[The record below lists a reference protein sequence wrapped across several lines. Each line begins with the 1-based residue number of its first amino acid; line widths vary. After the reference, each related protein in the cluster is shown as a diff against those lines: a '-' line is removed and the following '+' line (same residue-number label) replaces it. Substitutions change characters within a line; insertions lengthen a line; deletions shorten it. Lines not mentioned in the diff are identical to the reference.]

1 MERIVQYL
9 DEFEDLICAVM
20 MAKERLRRA
29 LQILLIVAASILLQT
44 LGVLLALSR
53 PPLALAAVSLM
64 IVGMLYNVV
73 TSRSPCELIAS

>member
-29 LQILLIVAASILLQT
+29 VQILVILAASMLLQT

-64 IVGMLYNVV
+64 IVG
-73 TSRSPCELIAS
+73 CEWAG